1 MTLLLITGLTVFHL
15 PHHAWLISGGV
26 FLFAIVAVYI
36 YFLADRVRMKRNER
50 EKQTLLQES
59 LRLQI
64 FALQAQM
71 RPHFIFNAINSIQ
84 SYILNQDVD
93 RALHYLSLLAKLI
106 RKTME
111 NTERELIP
119 LSEELEIVQ
128 HFLEIEKMRFDGL
141 LEYRIEV
148 ATDSPIGTSYIPP
161 LILQPFVDMAILHG
175 IRQKDDNG
183 LLTLRVERP
192 YDHTLVITV
201 TDNGPGWKNKL
212 GIQEP
217 QKQPGVL
224 GYHFLTDRLDLLNR
238 LNNTDVFN
246 VKIEDLS
253 DAAGRITGT
262 VVKLCYL
269 IKEG

>member
-1 MTLLLITGLTVFHL
+1 MILLLITGLTVFHL

-26 FLFAIVAVYI
+26 FLFAVVAVYL
-36 YFLADRVRMKRNER
+36 YFLADRVRLRRHEK
-50 EKQTLLQES
+50 EKQILLQES

-119 LSEELEIVQ
+119 LSEELELVR

-141 LEYRIEV
+141 LDYHIDV
-148 ATDSPIGTSYIPP
+148 ATDSPIATSYIPP
-161 LILQPFVDMAILHG
+161 LILQPFVDMAILNG
-175 IRQKDDNG
+175 IRQMDDNG

-212 GIQEP
+212 GIDEP
-217 QKQPGVL
+217 QTKPGAL
-224 GYHFLTDRLDLLNR
+224 GFQFLKERLELLNR
-238 LNNTDVFN
+238 LNNTNVFD
-246 VKIEDLS
+246 VKIEDMT
-253 DAAGRITGT
+253 DENGQITGT
-262 VVKLCYL
+262 TVKLSYL
-269 IKEG
+269 LREG